1 MEKDL
6 GLEYSRI
13 GFLSNNEILV
23 QSETACEIYTMR
35 GIRKF
40 CYEFDRELYQ
50 IIPGGSGL
58 NYTFVLQD
66 ATEKVRLR

>member
-1 MEKDL
+1 MEQDL
-6 GLEYSRI
+6 ELEYSRI
-13 GFLSNNEILV
+13 DFLSNNEILIRNDTV
-23 QSETACEIYTMR
+23 CELYTMR

-40 CYEFDRELYQ
+40 HYEFERELYQ
-50 IIPGGSGL
+50 IIPGRSGL